1 MFARAGTFVDGGSIG
16 MRFSMQQ
23 RLLLAISMT
32 LFITQAAQARQGV
45 TRQTEL
51 NEKTYPAIRKA
62 LNSQP
67 VETHWKEI
75 PWRPNFGEAIEEARK
90 ADKPILLWMMNG
102 HPCGMT

>member
-1 MFARAGTFVDGGSIG
+1 
-16 MRFSMQQ
+16 MRRRVFPAILIV
-23 RLLLAISMT
+23 LLFT
-32 LFITQAAQARQGV
+32 PCAQAMQDV
-45 TRQTEL
+45 TRKTEL

-90 ADKPILLWMMNG
+90 EDKPILLWMMNG